1 VIGVILAALATLVVV
16 VVVQT
21 RRGKLADRC
30 CCPAD
35 PSLDLRMGG
44 AFEEGATCSQPSR
57 GPRD

>member
-1 VIGVILAALATLVVV
+1 MFWVILAALATLIVV

-35 PSLDLRMGG
+35 PSLDLRMRG
-44 AFEEGATCSQPSR
+44 AFEDTVTCSQPGR
-57 GPRD
+57 GSGQ